1 MGSILIYLMGEMRRT
16 HYHFFLHVLRH
27 TAPNSELSPL
37 DLKIAFK
44 KLVKQRMALMVAQEN
59 RRADGRKP
67 TEVRPISVELG
78 LLPKPHGSCLFTRG
92 ETQALV
98 TVTLGNRGMAQ
109 RIDGIDGADFKR
121 FYLQYFFPP
130 SSVGEVGRVG
140 APGRREVGHG
150 NLAERAL
157 IPSLPPESTFPYT
170 IRVES
175 LITESCGSSSMA
187 SACGGSL
194 ALMDAGVPVS
204 THIAGKDNVL
214 VVLYIIANG
223 DLHFVYSLAGV
234 AMGLLLDDAL
244 EEPVILTDILGLE
257 DAFGTMDFKVCGDD
271 KGITSFQ
278 LDIKCD
284 GLTFPILEKALAQ
297 VRNRSPTYCG

>member
-1 MGSILIYLMGEMRRT
+1 MYG
-16 HYHFFLHVLRH
+16 VRH
-27 TAPNSELSPL
+27 APPNGELSPL

-44 KLVKQRMALMVAQEN
+44 KLVKTRMALMVANEN
-59 RRADGRKP
+59 RRADGRTP

-78 LLPKPHGSCLFTRG
+78 LLPKPHGSVLFTRG

-98 TVTLGNRGMAQ
+98 TVTLGSRGMAQ
-109 RIDGIDGADFKR
+109 KIDRIEGADVKR

-130 SSVGEVGRVG
+130 SSVGEVGRIG

-157 IPSLPPESTFPYT
+157 IPSLPEESDFPYT
-170 IRVES
+170 MRVES

-204 THIAGKDNVL
+204 AHIAGKDN
-214 VVLYIIANG
+214 A
-223 DLHFVYSLAGV
+223 
-234 AMGLLLDDAL
+234 
-244 EEPVILTDILGLE
+244 
-257 DAFGTMDFKVCGDD
+257 KVQPQTGH
-271 KGITSFQ
+271 G
-278 LDIKCD
+278 
-284 GLTFPILEKALAQ
+284 
-297 VRNRSPTYCG
+297 R